1 MSLLQMDQ
9 LLPRGGG
16 DQRADE
22 GAEGLWPVQGRA
34 QGLLR
39 GNAATQS
46 S

>member
-1 MSLLQMDQ
+1 MSHFQMDQ

-16 DQRADE
+16 DQRVDE

-39 GNAATQS
+39 RDAATQS